1 MQFLKQERN
10 SNVAVNPQDVLNAF
24 MRGQSKKQ
32 IADSFKISREKVA
45 ELISKAQAQ
54 NKGA

>member
-1 MQFLKQERN
+1 M
-10 SNVAVNPQDVLNAF
+10 AVNPQDVLNAF

-45 ELISKAQAQ
+45 ELINEAMKQ